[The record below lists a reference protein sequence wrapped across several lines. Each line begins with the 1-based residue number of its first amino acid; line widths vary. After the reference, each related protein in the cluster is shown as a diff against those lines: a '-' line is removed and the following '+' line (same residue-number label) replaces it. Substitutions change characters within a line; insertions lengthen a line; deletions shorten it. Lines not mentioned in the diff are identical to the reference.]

1 MFTSII
7 TAGSLTITEAL
18 ICSGTSLVMGFLISI
33 VFMIKGTYT
42 KNFAI
47 TLALMPIIVQ
57 VMIMM
62 VNGNL
67 GTAVAILGVF
77 SLVRFRS
84 RPGDSMEILAVM
96 MAMAVGLAT
105 GMGFVTFAILLTV
118 IICLVWLILFKTP
131 FGEKRKIEKELKI
144 TIPENLDYNG
154 IFDDIFKEY
163 TSKVSLQRVRTT
175 NMGSLYELCF
185 YITVKDPGKEKEM
198 IDAIRCK
205 NGNLPVVCGMVPVK
219 FEEL

>member
-7 TAGSLTITEAL
+7 SSGSLTVTDAL
-18 ICSGTSLVMGFLISI
+18 ICSGASVILGLLISFI
-33 VFMIKGTYT
+33 FMLKGTYT

-84 RPGDSMEILAVM
+84 RPGDSVEILAVM
-96 MAMAVGLAT
+96 LAMAVGLAT
-105 GMGFVTFAILLTV
+105 GMGFITFALLLTV
-118 IICLVWLILFKTP
+118 IICVIWLILFKTP

-144 TIPENLDYNG
+144 TIPENLDYTG
-154 IFDDIFKEY
+154 IFDDVFSQY
-163 TSKVSLQRVRTT
+163 TSKHSLERVKTT

-185 YITVKDPGKEKEM
+185 HIMLKDSTKEKEM

-205 NGNLPVVCGMVPVK
+205 NGNLPVVCGMIPVK